1 MITIIGELYSSK
13 NSKQIINRGGR
24 SYLIPSSQYNAHLK
38 PLQKQ
43 LFLYR
48 YNWKREI
55 ENACKP
61 LKVTFK
67 IYRKTRRRFD
77 YINIIQGLADEMVRA
92 GWLVDDNADEFI
104 PVFEPYEVDKDK
116 PRVEISII
124 KQ

>member
-1 MITIIGELYSSK
+1 MITIMGELYSSK

-24 SYLIPSSQYNAHLK
+24 SYLIPSSQYNTHLK

-61 LKVTFK
+61 LKVAFK
-67 IYRKTRRRFD
+67 IYRKTKRRFD